1 MVTTK
6 IKDSLKQ
13 AITDLKIAEYESN
26 RPEEDMVT
34 LSVCLT
40 ARQTMNEMLRLYLL
54 SQNINHNAGKSMSDL
69 LNQCKAIDKKF
80 DAIDVSKI
88 LCNNLN
94 HSECENKYCLSTE
107 NVSNCMA
114 AAQQVKSIVLDS
126 LELAEKKLE

>member
-126 LELAEKKLE
+126 LELAEKELE